1 MTLFNLFQ
9 PFNFDKKHS
18 NYSPLYPV
26 MNLEE
31 IGEDIIEE
39 EVILS
44 YKEIK
49 IALNK
54 NKRYIIYKY
63 TNSPKDNKFKNLLM
77 TTKRLHINFKKGDN
91 INTKINIYY
100 DKENIKLENKKF
112 IDSDFEDDLYHQKTI
127 YFEEVKSQIIYIII
141 SIFQNDIYEDTMT
154 VFNNMEYFDI
164 SKIGQFRFDY
174 YSILELCYQ
183 EYITLSI
190 YNINLDYSY
199 LHFEYIGSIIY
210 FITEEGEKIIPDV
223 EYNYLSLKEYKNK
236 RYIFWLFLENVILNI
251 NQFYFF
257 LLITVLYF
265 LFQIL
270 KKKLFIHQF

>member
-1 MTLFNLFQ
+1 MDLVILILITLFNLFQ

-77 TTKRLHINFKKGDN
+77 TTKRLHINFKQGDN

-141 SIFQNDIYEDTMT
+141 SNFQNDIYEDTMT

-190 YNINLDYSY
+190 
-199 LHFEYIGSIIY
+199 
-210 FITEEGEKIIPDV
+210 
-223 EYNYLSLKEYKNK
+223 
-236 RYIFWLFLENVILNI
+236 
-251 NQFYFF
+251 
-257 LLITVLYF
+257 
-265 LFQIL
+265 
-270 KKKLFIHQF
+270 